1 MNSTLELFR
10 NLALLRAKKDLSI
23 WPQRGAIFEIIDN
36 SPKIVKNFDDMEV
49 PSRLEWH
56 KDIGIWECY
65 KGHKPVIVKFS
76 LDRNRHNKLSID
88 LLNFML

>member
-49 PSRLEWH
+49 PSRLE
-56 KDIGIWECY
+56 
-65 KGHKPVIVKFS
+65 
-76 LDRNRHNKLSID
+76 
-88 LLNFML
+88 